1 MSFAEPAALP
11 VATSAAPRLHVLK
24 RFSDRFKASL
34 PAYLL
39 LLPSLIF
46 LALFTYGAMGRVFID
61 ALYQR
66 ATPKAPVRF
75 VGLDNISA
83 VLADPAFTG
92 AVANNLIYAV
102 GTAIPS
108 IGLALLFAL
117 ALARTNAVTSAL
129 RAALFLPV
137 LIPMVAASALFLFIF
152 LPNVGLLDYYIGRF
166 LPVLPNW
173 LGDSDIALYAIM
185 VITIWKNAGYY
196 MLFFLAG
203 LQSVPED
210 VMEAAHLD
218 GAGPFQRLRYII
230 LPELKPTFLFVTV
243 IAILNAVTQ
252 VDHVFVMTKGGPSN
266 ATNLV
271 LFYIY
276 QQAVEHYDIG
286 KASAAT
292 LLTLAALMGLT
303 VLSPSA
309 RWRTVRAEHDSDRPP
324 VQGRPARHPPRDH
337 AEARLPVDGAARAG
351 LADPVPV
358 DGRGDAAPGVRRHQP
373 DGRADAEPEADAR
386 QHQGCL
392 GDRRFPALLPQHH
405 HHLHRHPAGAIRH
418 DHAGGLCVCAARLR
432 RQVAALLFVPD
443 AADAGA
449 GAADRAEPAHR
460 RAIRPLRH
468 ARRRHDAVLR
478 LGLRHLPD
486 AAGF

>member
-1 MSFAEPAALP
+1 MSLVEPATLS
-11 VATSAAPRLHVLK
+11 VAAPTAPRLHVLRRAGK
-24 RFSDRFKASL
+24 RLKVSL

-39 LLPSLIF
+39 LLPSLVF
-46 LALFTYGAMGRVFID
+46 LALFTYGAMGRVLID

-75 VGLDNISA
+75 VGLDNIAA

-92 AVANNLIYAV
+92 AVLNNLVYAV
-102 GTAIPS
+102 GTAAPS
-108 IGLALLFAL
+108 IALALLFAL
-117 ALARTNAVTSAL
+117 ALARTSAVNSAL

-152 LPNVGLLDYYIGRF
+152 LPNVCLLDHYIGRL

-173 LGDSDIALYAIM
+173 LGDPDIALTAIM
-185 VITIWKNAGYY
+185 IITIWKNAGYY

-218 GAGPFQRLRYII
+218 GAGPWARFRHII

-243 IAILNAVTQ
+243 IATLNAVTQ

-303 VLSPSA
+303 ALSF
-309 RWRTVRAEHDSDRPP
+309 RTMANRE
-324 VQGRPARHPPRDH
+324 G
-337 AEARLPVDGAARAG
+337 GA
-351 LADPVPV
+351 
-358 DGRGDAAPGVRRHQP
+358 
-373 DGRADAEPEADAR
+373 
-386 QHQGCL
+386 
-392 GDRRFPALLPQHH
+392 
-405 HHLHRHPAGAIRH
+405 
-418 DHAGGLCVCAARLR
+418 
-432 RQVAALLFVPD
+432 
-443 AADAGA
+443 
-449 GAADRAEPAHR
+449 
-460 RAIRPLRH
+460 
-468 ARRRHDAVLR
+468 
-478 LGLRHLPD
+478 
-486 AAGF
+486 

>member
-1 MSFAEPAALP
+1 MSLAEPAALP

-24 RFSDRFKASL
+24 RFSSGFKASL

-46 LALFTYGAMGRVFID
+46 LALFTYGAMGRVLID

-66 ATPKAPVRF
+66 TTPKAPVRF

-92 AVANNLIYAV
+92 AVVNNLIYAV

-117 ALARTNAVTSAL
+117 ARTNVVTSAL

-152 LPNVGLLDYYIGRF
+152 LPNVGLLDHYIGRL

-173 LGDSDIALYAIM
+173 LGDPDIALSAIM
-185 VITIWKNAGYY
+185 VITVWKNAGYY

-203 LQSVPED
+203 LQAVPED

-230 LPELKPTFLFVTV
+230 LPELKPTFLFVIV
-243 IAILNAVTQ
+243 IATLNAVTQ
-252 VDHVFVMTKGGPSN
+252 VDHVFVMTKGGPANS
-266 ATNLV
+266 TNLV

-303 VLSPSA
+303 ALSF
-309 RWRTVRAEHDSDRPP
+309 RT
-324 VQGRPARHPPRDH
+324 
-337 AEARLPVDGAARAG
+337 
-351 LADPVPV
+351 LAN
-358 DGRGDAAPGVRRHQP
+358 R
-373 DGRADAEPEADAR
+373 E
-386 QHQGCL
+386 
-392 GDRRFPALLPQHH
+392 
-405 HHLHRHPAGAIRH
+405 
-418 DHAGGLCVCAARLR
+418 GG
-432 RQVAALLFVPD
+432 P
-443 AADAGA
+443 
-449 GAADRAEPAHR
+449 
-460 RAIRPLRH
+460 
-468 ARRRHDAVLR
+468 
-478 LGLRHLPD
+478 
-486 AAGF
+486 

>member
-1 MSFAEPAALP
+1 MSLAEPAALP

-24 RFSDRFKASL
+24 RFVGRFKASL

-39 LLPSLIF
+39 LLPSLVF
-46 LALFTYGAMGRVFID
+46 LALFTYGAMGRVLID

-75 VGLDNISA
+75 VGLDNVSA

-92 AVANNLIYAV
+92 AVVNNLVYAV

-117 ALARTNAVTSAL
+117 ALSRTNAVSSAL

-152 LPNVGLLDYYIGRF
+152 LPNVGLLDYYIGRL

-173 LGDSDIALYAIM
+173 LGDPDIALYAIM
-185 VITIWKNAGYY
+185 VITDLEERRLLHAVLPRRPPGR
-196 MLFFLAG
+196 ARG
-203 LQSVPED
+203 CHGSRASRRRRPV
-210 VMEAAHLD
+210 
-218 GAGPFQRLRYII
+218 QRLRYII
-230 LPELKPTFLFVTV
+230 LPELKPTFLFVIV
-243 IAILNAVTQ
+243 IATLNAVTQ

-266 ATNLV
+266 STNLV

-303 VLSPSA
+303 ALSF
-309 RWRTVRAEHDSDRPP
+309 RTMANRE
-324 VQGRPARHPPRDH
+324 
-337 AEARLPVDGAARAG
+337 
-351 LADPVPV
+351 
-358 DGRGDAAPGVRRHQP
+358 
-373 DGRADAEPEADAR
+373 
-386 QHQGCL
+386 
-392 GDRRFPALLPQHH
+392 
-405 HHLHRHPAGAIRH
+405 
-418 DHAGGLCVCAARLR
+418 GG
-432 RQVAALLFVPD
+432 P
-443 AADAGA
+443 
-449 GAADRAEPAHR
+449 
-460 RAIRPLRH
+460 
-468 ARRRHDAVLR
+468 
-478 LGLRHLPD
+478 
-486 AAGF
+486 

>member
-1 MSFAEPAALP
+1 MSLAEPAALP

-24 RFSDRFKASL
+24 RFTSSFRASL

-39 LLPSLIF
+39 LLPSMIF
-46 LALFTYGAMGRVFID
+46 LALFTYGAMGRVLVD

-92 AVANNLIYAV
+92 AVVNNLIYAV
-102 GTAIPS
+102 GTAVPS

-117 ALARTNAVTSAL
+117 ALSRTHVVNSAL

-152 LPNVGLLDYYIGRF
+152 LPNVGLLDYYIGRL

-173 LGDSDIALYAIM
+173 LGDPDIALYAIM
-185 VITIWKNAGYY
+185 IITIWKNAGYY

-203 LQSVPED
+203 LQAVPED

-218 GAGPFQRLRYII
+218 GAGPYMRLRHII

-252 VDHVFVMTKGGPSN
+252 VDHVFVMTQGGPSN
-266 ATNLV
+266 STNLV

-303 VLSPSA
+303 ALSF
-309 RWRTVRAEHDSDRPP
+309 RTMVSRE
-324 VQGRPARHPPRDH
+324 
-337 AEARLPVDGAARAG
+337 
-351 LADPVPV
+351 
-358 DGRGDAAPGVRRHQP
+358 
-373 DGRADAEPEADAR
+373 
-386 QHQGCL
+386 
-392 GDRRFPALLPQHH
+392 
-405 HHLHRHPAGAIRH
+405 
-418 DHAGGLCVCAARLR
+418 GGS
-432 RQVAALLFVPD
+432 
-443 AADAGA
+443 
-449 GAADRAEPAHR
+449 
-460 RAIRPLRH
+460 
-468 ARRRHDAVLR
+468 
-478 LGLRHLPD
+478 
-486 AAGF
+486 

>member
-1 MSFAEPAALP
+1 MSLAEPATLS
-11 VATSAAPRLHVLK
+11 VAAPTAPRLHVLRRAGK
-24 RFSDRFKASL
+24 RLKVSL

-39 LLPSLIF
+39 LLPSLVF
-46 LALFTYGAMGRVFID
+46 LALFTYGAMGRVLID

-75 VGLDNISA
+75 VGLDNIAA

-92 AVANNLIYAV
+92 AVLNNLVYAV
-102 GTAIPS
+102 GTAAPS
-108 IGLALLFAL
+108 IALALLFAL
-117 ALARTNAVTSAL
+117 ALARTSAVNSAL

-152 LPNVGLLDYYIGRF
+152 LPNVGLIDHYIGRL

-173 LGDSDIALYAIM
+173 LGDPDIALTAIM
-185 VITIWKNAGYY
+185 IITIWKNAGYY

-218 GAGPFQRLRYII
+218 GAGPWARFRHII

-243 IAILNAVTQ
+243 IATLNAVTQ

-303 VLSPSA
+303 ALSF
-309 RWRTVRAEHDSDRPP
+309 RTMANRE
-324 VQGRPARHPPRDH
+324 G
-337 AEARLPVDGAARAG
+337 GA
-351 LADPVPV
+351 
-358 DGRGDAAPGVRRHQP
+358 
-373 DGRADAEPEADAR
+373 
-386 QHQGCL
+386 
-392 GDRRFPALLPQHH
+392 
-405 HHLHRHPAGAIRH
+405 
-418 DHAGGLCVCAARLR
+418 
-432 RQVAALLFVPD
+432 
-443 AADAGA
+443 
-449 GAADRAEPAHR
+449 
-460 RAIRPLRH
+460 
-468 ARRRHDAVLR
+468 
-478 LGLRHLPD
+478 
-486 AAGF
+486 